1 MRKRVVLLAYPAL
14 LIKRVLMSREVA
26 RVTRYDTGFGT
37 RFGGGGVCKS
47 KVRDG
52 WMVMM
57 MMMMR
62 LLGDYRYFF
71 AFFSLKFSWV

>member
-57 MMMMR
+57 MMMR
-62 LLGDYRYFF
+62 LLGDYRYFSLP
-71 AFFSLKFSWV
+71 FFLGCDMR